1 MTLRLA
7 IFGGSFNP
15 PHLAHQMAALGV
27 LSIGAV
33 DEVWLVPTYRHAFGK
48 ELAPFSDRV
57 EMCRRM
63 CAPLGP
69 RVTVSTVEAE
79 IGGESRTLHTL
90 ERIAELLPGAELRL
104 LIGADILEETSSW
117 YRWPEVERR
126 APPLVFGRAGYD
138 RTAGFEL
145 VLPDISSTEVRR
157 RIAAGEAVAELLP
170 ARVSDYIVRRNL
182 YATSADD
189 LENP

>member
-1 MTLRLA
+1 MIRLA

-15 PHLAHQMAALGV
+15 PHLAHQMAALGA
-27 LSIGAV
+27 LEIDAV

-48 ELAPFSDRV
+48 TLAPFADRV
-57 EMCRRM
+57 EMCLRM
-63 CAPLGP
+63 AAPLGP

-104 LIGADILEETSSW
+104 LIGADILDETGSW
-117 YRWPEVERR
+117 YRWEDVERR
-126 APPLVFGRAGYD
+126 APPLVFGRAGY
-138 RTAGFEL
+138 RGSARCEL

-157 RIAAGEAVAELLP
+157 RVAAGEPVADLLP
-170 ARVSDYIVRRNL
+170 AAVAGYIFERNL
-182 YATSADD
+182 YR
-189 LENP
+189 